1 MAMDEE
7 KTRSDQDEVS
17 VRGCSD
23 AAAVGA
29 SGAVSF
35 EQALQ
40 DWEQEMDEVFEANR
54 AAEQLSAEDFAVR
67 INAKA

>member
-1 MAMDEE
+1 MVMDE
-7 KTRSDQDEVS
+7 KNTRNEREEVPGVQADTTAMS
-17 VRGCSD
+17 
-23 AAAVGA
+23 A
-29 SGAVSF
+29 SGPVSF

>member
-1 MAMDEE
+1 MMAKDEE
-7 KTRSDQDEVS
+7 KTRNKQLDAP
-17 VRGCSD
+17 GLNPD
-23 AAAVGA
+23 AAALSA
-29 SGAVSF
+29 SGPVSF

-40 DWEQEMDEVFEANR
+40 EWEQEMDQIFEANR